1 MKTPRS
7 FMLWL
12 DEAESGPFTLT
23 QVRSLWMAG
32 RVTSATHAKSAG
44 DSDWSFTLGD
54 MVAELEAPEPL
65 SGTVTADVR
74 SFSMSF
80 GDMVVFMVK
89 WVIASIPALIILVA
103 IGTAVVFVM
112 GGAVIGFM
120 SALFR

>member
-1 MKTPRS
+1 
-7 FMLWL
+7 MLWL